1 MNTPRQT
8 RPAAGDRAGP
18 GADARPEPLDGRDVG
33 YDVSG
38 VTLLTDVSFSAP
50 AGSVVGLLGPNGS
63 GKSTLLRLVYRALR
77 TDRGAMWI
85 GEDELWDLPHRDSAR
100 RIAAVPQDEPV
111 PFEMRVLDMVM
122 LGRIPHRR
130 AFDAAT
136 GDEFALARRCLD
148 QVGMSGFEQRRLST
162 LSGGERQRVLVARA
176 LVQRAGVVVLD
187 EPTNHLDIRHQLELL
202 GLVRSLG
209 ATAVVALHDLN
220 HALAIC
226 DQVVVLASGRVVC
239 HGITAEVL
247 TSHLIASVFGVRGD
261 LVTHPVTGAPQLLFS
276 LADTAGPP
284 DPISGPT
291 TPGHIREEHP

>member
-1 MNTPRQT
+1 MSTPRHT
-8 RPAAGDRAGP
+8 RPTATDRAGE
-18 GADARPEPLDGRDVG
+18 GAVVRPESIDGRNVG
-33 YDVSG
+33 FEISG
-38 VTLLTDVSFSAP
+38 VTLLTDVSFSAL
-50 AGSVVGLLGPNGS
+50 AGTVVGLLGPNGS

-77 TDRGAMWI
+77 TDSGAMWI

-130 AFDAAT
+130 AFDTAT
-136 GDEFALARRCLD
+136 RDEFALARHCLD
-148 QVGMSGFEQRRLST
+148 QVGMTGFEQRRLST

-202 GLVRSLG
+202 DLVRSLG
-209 ATAVVALHDLN
+209 ATAIVALHDLN

-226 DQVVVLASGRVVC
+226 DQVVVLSAGRVVR
-239 HGITAEVL
+239 HGTTTDVL
-247 TSHLIASVFGVRGD
+247 TPDLIASVFGVRGD
-261 LVTHPVTGAPQLLFS
+261 LVTHPVTGVPQLLFS
-276 LADTAGPP
+276 LADNARPTG
-284 DPISGPT
+284 PISGHT
-291 TPGHIREEHP
+291 TPGHIREEHS